1 MRASHRTTFRSVQ
14 ALLALVCAAVAGGAA
29 AIDFRSVAVEAAIL
43 YDAPSAKARK
53 LFLLGRDYPVEVL
66 VSIEGWIK
74 VRDASGELAWV
85 EARNLADK
93 RTVMVR
99 VPRAEV
105 RQSAAET
112 AEILFYAE
120 QDVVFELIEMDGNY
134 ARVRHADG
142 ATGYVRVTQ
151 VWGL

>member
-1 MRASHRTTFRSVQ
+1 MRVSQRSRFRLAQ
-14 ALLALVCAAVAGGAA
+14 ALLALVCAAAAGGAA
-29 AIDFRSVAVEAAIL
+29 AIDFRSVAVPAAIL

-66 VSIEGWIK
+66 VAIEGWIK
-74 VRDASGELAWV
+74 VRDASGELAWI
-85 EARNLADK
+85 EAGNLADK
-93 RTVMVR
+93 RTVLVR

-105 RQSAAET
+105 RQGATET

-120 QDVVFELIEMDGNY
+120 QDVVFELIGMDGNY

-142 ATGYVRVTQ
+142 TTGYVRVTQ
-151 VWGL
+151 IWGL

>member
-1 MRASHRTTFRSVQ
+1 
-14 ALLALVCAAVAGGAA
+14 
-29 AIDFRSVAVEAAIL
+29 
-43 YDAPSAKARK
+43 
-53 LFLLGRDYPVEVL
+53 
-66 VSIEGWIK
+66 
-74 VRDASGELAWV
+74 
-85 EARNLADK
+85 
-93 RTVMVR
+93 MVR

-120 QDVVFELIEMDGNY
+120 QDVVLELIQMEGNY